1 MNNSNALICILFGV
15 MIGDDDDDGDDCND
29 MSALL
34 TML

>member
-1 MNNSNALICILFGV
+1 VNNSNALICILFGV
-15 MIGDDDDDGDDCND
+15 MIGDDDDGDDCND

>member
-1 MNNSNALICILFGV
+1 MNNSKVLICTLFDV
-15 MIGDDDDDGDDCND
+15 MIGDDGDDDDCND